1 MLLITGA
8 EDGRIRVLC
17 SIFTA
22 TVFIL
27 SRSVYR
33 CGRLPSNVLFIH
45 TKVIKKRFIHLT
57 FRSMGAWSYLD
68 QGMGQQRY
76 GICLRIVCSRYIC
89 VYRRGCWRLTF
100 SQVLTV
106 TEPDSSN
113 NDPGIASVAFSP
125 NGQFIA
131 TGCLDSTVRIW
142 EVSTGHMVETLRG
155 HKDSVYSVAFTP
167 DGKELVSGSLDKT
180 LKLWDVSW
188 LSVAGQTKCKMS
200 LTGHKVRIF

>member
-1 MLLITGA
+1 M
-8 EDGRIRVLC
+8 GRR
-17 SIFTA
+17 
-22 TVFIL
+22 
-27 SRSVYR
+27 RS
-33 CGRLPSNVLFIH
+33 
-45 TKVIKKRFIHLT
+45 
-57 FRSMGAWSYLD
+57 
-68 QGMGQQRY
+68 
-76 GICLRIVCSRYIC
+76 GICLVIVWLRYVC
-89 VYRRGCWRLTF
+89 AYRWRRWRLTLP

-131 TGCLDSTVRIW
+131 AGCLDSTVRIW
-142 EVSTGHMVETLRG
+142 EVSTGHMVEALKG